1 MSAGGDFGDR
11 VLVTSSATRVD
22 TDVLVGAA
30 VRVAGA
36 AAEVGGVLTLL
47 DATTERCRDHAPL
60 APVEAAVAL
69 TEVEGARA
77 TVEALGRRL
86 VSLAESLSFAAL
98 VYLGAEGR
106 ASAFRDAWALL
117 HPGGRPAWRTGVGS
131 VHSREALRDLLP
143 AGVSDHLP
151 GALLDWVLAPVLP
164 FLLGVGTSAA
174 GHAAA
179 ATGEG
184 DMTTGIRL
192 QMDLHAASEL
202 VADHTLATGRDAG
215 PGSGGAWGV
224 PGRGRRTGAG
234 PDDGAGPSWWGTPD
248 GATPEAASLAAA
260 WGFGLGRLTSSPT
273 RGVQVTS
280 AVPVDTLDMR
290 TGRPVGVGPR
300 HHVVDSDVAA
310 RRFGVDLTPLNLGIL
325 GLPSLVGS
333 TLGAIPVRQGGPAL
347 EHAPAASPQHRVETP
362 RQPSQVLSRIGHL
375 RSSPAAGQVEVLR
388 HRTPGVEGEVTS
400 WSVVI
405 RGTQAWGV
413 GGPNPQD
420 MLSNLQVVAGEH
432 SDQARAVLAAME
444 MAGVTAGQTVEL
456 VGHSQGGAVAAQ
468 LASDPEVLARYS
480 VTSVLTAG
488 SPTAGAAPAE
498 GVEMLNL
505 ENTRDM
511 VPGLDGAAN
520 RDLGAARTV
529 HFDGGAMGGRTSD
542 EDMSAGGPDAR
553 EEAPGAHDLRTYRR
567 VMEWLEERG
576 ESGERGEEDVPTGYE
591 EVRSWMQERER
602 TLGFGEGT
610 RTTSHVFDTRR
621 LGVGS

>member
-388 HRTPGVEGEVTS
+388 HRTPGVWGGARTS

-405 RGTQAWGV
+405 RGTQVWGT

-420 MLSNLQVVAGEH
+420 MLSNLQAVAGEA
-432 SDQARAVLAAME
+432 SDQSRAVVAAME
-444 MAGVTAGQTVEL
+444 AAGVGPGEAVEL
-456 VGHSQGGAVAAQ
+456 VGHSQGGAVAVQ
-468 LASDPEVLARYS
+468 LASDPTFTSRYEVA
-480 VTSVLTAG
+480 SVLTAG
-488 SPTAGAAPAE
+488 SPTAGATPVE
-498 GVEMLNL
+498 GVRVLGM
-505 ENTRDM
+505 ENTRDP

-520 RDLGAARTV
+520 RDLGEARTV
-529 HFDGGAMGGRTSD
+529 HFDGGVLGALGADGRA
-542 EDMSAGGPDAR
+542 AGP
-553 EEAPGAHDLRTYRR
+553 HDLATYRTA
-567 VMEWLEERG
+567 MEWLETDGRAPGRG
-576 ESGERGEEDVPTGYE
+576 DLSEVGQWASDREEA
-591 EVRSWMQERER
+591 
-602 TLGFGEGT
+602 LGLGEGT
-610 RTTSHVFDTRR
+610 QTVAYTFDTRR
-621 LGVGS
+621 LPTGR